1 MQPFGVLKSIIYERK
16 NNPINLKRRKKL
28 WKIISGSVSVGSY
41 CIAVSPAVLAAETL
55 ATQQTETSA
64 RENMQKIL
72 ESVKQRVEI
81 PSECSEFS
89 SRTEEQYGEKVYNF
103 TWNEK
108 DGNKSVNITCTAD
121 GVITNYSINGLNLM
135 IK

>member
-1 MQPFGVLKSIIYERK
+1 M
-16 NNPINLKRRKKL
+16 KKL
-28 WKIISGSVSVGSY
+28 LAVASALALTVS
-41 CIAVSPAVLAAETL
+41 AVSPAVLAAETL

-108 DGNKSVNITCTAD
+108 DGNKSVNITCTAGGD
-121 GVITNYSINGLNLM
+121 ITNYSI
-135 IK
+135 

>member
-1 MQPFGVLKSIIYERK
+1 M
-16 NNPINLKRRKKL
+16 KKL
-28 WKIISGSVSVGSY
+28 LAVASALALTVS
-41 CIAVSPAVLAAETL
+41 AVSPAVLAAETL

-121 GVITNYSINGLNLM
+121 
-135 IK
+135 